1 MKNSAGRRL
10 LVTNGTIYAGGRRID
25 GGRML
30 IGADGR
36 IEAVGGPESGAAG
49 SGPTGGAAA
58 GLEDA
63 EAQILDL
70 GGGIVIPGLV
80 DQHVH
85 GGGGWQAMDATYEG
99 LNGMSLYHAAHG
111 TTSFLATTESAAEA
125 EILDALRN
133 AVRAAGRGLEGA
145 ELLGVH
151 LEGPFLNPVRC
162 GAQDKANIRPANPDE
177 LDRYLDA
184 GGGLIRIV
192 TVAPEIDGGMEAAE
206 RLRLAGITV
215 SVGHS
220 DATLAQMREAIRRG
234 ATQTTHHF
242 NGMSPFHHREPG
254 VAGAGL
260 ICPEL
265 TAELIADGIHV
276 HPDAVKLMYDV
287 KGAHGVC
294 VITDAVY
301 CAGLPDG
308 EYGNATM
315 KDGQVWLKDGSSLAG
330 SSLTM
335 LQALRNVLRFTGR
348 PLEEVLPSLTEMPAR
363 QIGVSGRKGRLEAG
377 MDADFLV
384 LDGALVLQSTYV
396 RGRKVYASKTAR
408 HPFR

>member
-1 MKNSAGRRL
+1 MTNSNGRRL
-10 LVTNGTIYAGGRRID
+10 LVTNGTIYADGSRIE

-36 IEAVGGPESGAAG
+36 IEAIGGTELKA
-49 SGPTGGAAA
+49 
-58 GLEDA
+58 A
-63 EAQILDL
+63 EAQVLDL
-70 GGGIVIPGLV
+70 AGNLAIPGLV

-85 GGGGWQAMDATYEG
+85 GGGGWQAMDGTYEG
-99 LNGMSLYHAAHG
+99 LNGMSLFHAANG
-111 TTSFLATTESAAEA
+111 TTAFLATTDSAAEV
-125 EILDALRN
+125 EIVEALRN
-133 AVRAAGRGLEGA
+133 AVRSAGSGLEGA

-162 GAQDKANIRPANPDE
+162 GAQDKANIRAADPDE
-177 LDRYLDA
+177 LGRYLEA
-184 GGGLIRIV
+184 AGGLIRLV
-192 TVAPEIDGGMEAAE
+192 TVAPEIEGGMEATE
-206 RLRLAGITV
+206 RLSRAGITV
-215 SVGHS
+215 SAGHS
-220 DATLAQMREAIRRG
+220 DATLAQMREAILRG

-265 TAELIADGIHV
+265 TTELIADGIHV
-276 HPDAVKLMYDV
+276 HPDAVKLLYDV
-287 KGAHGVC
+287 KGPYGVC

-308 EYGNATM
+308 EYGDTTM

-335 LQALRNVLRFTGR
+335 IQALRNVLRFTGR
-348 PLEEVLPSLTEMPAR
+348 PLEEVLPSLTEVPAR
-363 QIGVSGRKGRLEAG
+363 QIGVSARKGKLAAG

-384 LDGALVLQSTYV
+384 LDGALALQSTYI
-396 RGRKVYASKTAR
+396 RGREVYAKRAAGN
-408 HPFR
+408 PIG

>member
-1 MKNSAGRRL
+1 MTSSDGRRL
-10 LVTNGTIYAGGRRID
+10 LAINGLIYAGSRAIE
-25 GGRML
+25 GGRLL
-30 IGADGR
+30 IGVDGR
-36 IEAVGGPESGAAG
+36 IEAVGGAELEADGA
-49 SGPTGGAAA
+49 
-58 GLEDA
+58 
-63 EAQILDL
+63 QVLDL
-70 GGGIVIPGLV
+70 DGKTVIPGLI

-85 GGGGWQAMDATYEG
+85 GGGGWQAMDATYED
-99 LNGMSLYHAAHG
+99 LNGMSLYHAANG
-111 TTSFLATTESAAEA
+111 TTSFLATTESASEGR
-125 EILDALRN
+125 ILDALHS
-133 AVRAAGRGLEGA
+133 AAAAAGRGLEGA

-151 LEGPFLNPVRC
+151 LEGPFLNPIRC

-177 LDRYLDA
+177 LDRYLEA
-184 GGGLIRIV
+184 AGGLIRLV
-192 TVAPEIDGGMEAAE
+192 TLAPEIEGGMDAAE
-206 RLRLAGITV
+206 RLTRAGVTV

-220 DATLAQMREAIRRG
+220 DATLAQMREAIGRG

-265 TAELIADGIHV
+265 TTELIADGIHV
-276 HPDAVKLMYDV
+276 HPDAVKLLFDV
-287 KGAHGVC
+287 KGARGVC

-308 EYGNATM
+308 EYGEATM

-335 LQALRNVLRFTGR
+335 FQALRNVLRFTGR
-348 PLEEVLPSLTEMPAR
+348 PLAEVLPSLTEVPAR
-363 QIGVSGRKGRLEAG
+363 QIGVSGRKGKLEAG

-384 LDGALVLQSTYV
+384 LDGALELQSTYV
-396 RGRKVYASKTAR
+396 RGCQVYAKKAADS
-408 HPFR
+408 PIG

>member
-1 MKNSAGRRL
+1 MTNSIGRL

-25 GGRML
+25 GGRLL

-36 IEAVGGPESGAAG
+36 IEAVGGSE
-49 SGPTGGAAA
+49 
-58 GLEDA
+58 LEAA
-63 EAQILDL
+63 EAKILDL
-70 GGGIVIPGLV
+70 GGNVVIPGLI

-125 EILDALRN
+125 EIADALRN
-133 AVRAAGRGLEGA
+133 AVQAAARGLEGA
-145 ELLGVH
+145 ELLGLH
-151 LEGPFLNPVRC
+151 LEGPFLNPIRC
-162 GAQDKANIRPANPDE
+162 GAQDKGNIRPARPDE
-177 LDRYLDA
+177 LGRYLEAA
-184 GGGLIRIV
+184 GGLLRIV
-192 TVAPEIDGGMEAAE
+192 TLAPEIEGGMVAAE
-206 RLRLAGITV
+206 RLSRAGVTV

-220 DATLAQMREAIRRG
+220 DATLAQMREAIGRG

-265 TAELIADGIHV
+265 ATELIADGIHV
-276 HPDAVKLMYDV
+276 HPDAVKLLYDV
-287 KGAHGVC
+287 KGARGVC

-308 EYGNATM
+308 EYGDTTM

-348 PLEEVLPSLTEMPAR
+348 PLEEVLPSLTEVPAR
-363 QIGVSGRKGRLEAG
+363 QIGVSGRKGEAG
-377 MDADFLV
+377 
-384 LDGALVLQSTYV
+384 GGH
-396 RGRKVYASKTAR
+396 GRRLPRAGRRACAAVYLC
-408 HPFR
+408 PGPEGLFEEGG

>member
-1 MKNSAGRRL
+1 MTNSIGRPL
-10 LVTNGTIYAGGRRID
+10 LATNGTIYAGAGRIED
-25 GGRML
+25 GRLL

-36 IEAVGGPESGAAG
+36 IEAVGGAE
-49 SGPTGGAAA
+49 
-58 GLEDA
+58 LEAA
-63 EAQILDL
+63 EAQVLDL
-70 GGGIVIPGLV
+70 GGKTVIPGLI

-99 LNGMSLYHAAHG
+99 LNGMSLYHAANG

-125 EILDALRN
+125 EIADALRN
-133 AVRAAGRGLEGA
+133 AVKAAARGLEGA

-151 LEGPFLNPVRC
+151 LEGPFLNPIRC

-177 LDRYLDA
+177 LGRYLEA
-184 GGGLIRIV
+184 AGGLIRLV
-192 TVAPEIDGGMEAAE
+192 TLAPEIEGGMEAAE
-206 RLRLAGITV
+206 RLSRAGVTV

-220 DATLAQMREAIRRG
+220 DATLAQMREAIRHG

-265 TAELIADGIHV
+265 ATELIADGIHV
-276 HPDAVKLMYDV
+276 HPDAVKLLYDV
-287 KGAHGVC
+287 KGARGVC

-308 EYGNATM
+308 EYGDTTM

-348 PLEEVLPSLTEMPAR
+348 PLEEVLPSLTEVPAR

-384 LDGALVLQSTYV
+384 LDGALELQSTFV
-396 RGRKVYASKTAR
+396 RGREVYSKKAADS
-408 HPFR
+408 PIG

>member
-1 MKNSAGRRL
+1 MTNSIGRRL
-10 LVTNGTIYAGGRRID
+10 LATNGTIYTGGRRVED
-25 GGRML
+25 GRLL
-30 IGADGR
+30 IGADGV
-36 IEAVGGPESGAAG
+36 IEAIGGTELGD
-49 SGPTGGAAA
+49 AAA
-58 GLEDA
+58 
-63 EAQILDL
+63 QIVDL
-70 GGGIVIPGLV
+70 GGNLVIPGLI

-85 GGGGWQAMDATYEG
+85 GGGGYQMMDATYEG

-125 EILDALRN
+125 HILDALRN
-133 AVRAAGRGLEGA
+133 AVRAAGSGLEGA

-151 LEGPFLNPVRC
+151 LEGPFLNPIRC

-177 LDRYLDA
+177 LGRYLEA
-184 GGGLIRIV
+184 AGGLIRLV
-192 TVAPEIDGGMEAAE
+192 TVAPEIEGGMAAAE
-206 RLRLAGITV
+206 RLSRAGVTV

-220 DATLAQMREAIRRG
+220 DATLAQMREAIGRG

-254 VAGAGL
+254 VVGAGL

-265 TAELIADGIHV
+265 TTELIADGIHV
-276 HPDAVKLMYDV
+276 HPDAVKLLYDI
-287 KGAHGVC
+287 KGPRGVC

-308 EYGNATM
+308 AYGDTTM

-348 PLEEVLPSLTEMPAR
+348 PLEEVLPSLTEVPAR
-363 QIGVSGRKGRLEAG
+363 QIGAAGRKGKLEAG

-384 LDGALVLQSTYV
+384 LDGALELQSTYV
-396 RGRKVYASKTAR
+396 RGREVYAKPAAADS
-408 HPFR
+408 PM

>member
-1 MKNSAGRRL
+1 MTSSDGRRL
-10 LVTNGTIYAGGRRID
+10 LAINGLIYAGGRAIE

-36 IEAVGGPESGAAG
+36 IEAVGGAE
-49 SGPTGGAAA
+49 
-58 GLEDA
+58 LEA
-63 EAQILDL
+63 VGVQVLDL
-70 GGGIVIPGLV
+70 GGKTVIPGLI

-85 GGGGWQAMDATYEG
+85 GGGGWQAMNATYED
-99 LNGMSLYHAAHG
+99 LNGMSLFHAANG
-111 TTSFLATTESAAEA
+111 TTSFLATTESAAEGR
-125 EILDALRN
+125 ILDALRS
-133 AVRAAGRGLEGA
+133 AVAAAGRGLEGA

-151 LEGPFLNPVRC
+151 LEGPFLNPIRC

-177 LDRYLDA
+177 LDRYLEA
-184 GGGLIRIV
+184 AGGLIRLV
-192 TVAPEIDGGMEAAE
+192 TLAPEIEGGIEAAE
-206 RLRLAGITV
+206 RLTRAGVTV

-220 DATLAQMREAIRRG
+220 DATLAQMREAIERG

-265 TAELIADGIHV
+265 TTELIADGIHV
-276 HPDAVKLMYDV
+276 HPDAVKLLYDV
-287 KGAHGVC
+287 KGAGGVC

-308 EYGNATM
+308 EYGEATM

-348 PLEEVLPSLTEMPAR
+348 PLAEVLPSLTEVPAR

-384 LDGALVLQSTYV
+384 LDGALELQSTYV
-396 RGRKVYASKTAR
+396 RGRQVYAKKAADS
-408 HPFR
+408 PIG

>member
-1 MKNSAGRRL
+1 MTNSSGRRL
-10 LVTNGTIYAGGRRID
+10 LAMNGTIYAGARTIED
-25 GGRML
+25 GRML

-36 IEAVGGPESGAAG
+36 IEAI
-49 SGPTGGAAA
+49 GGAE
-58 GLEDA
+58 LDA
-63 EAQILDL
+63 EELETAGARLLDL
-70 GGGIVIPGLV
+70 GGGVVIPGLI

-99 LNGMSLYHAAHG
+99 LNGMSLYHASHG

-125 EILDALRN
+125 EILDALHN
-133 AVRAAGRGLEGA
+133 VAQAAAGRGLEGA

-151 LEGPFLNPVRC
+151 LEGPFLNPIRC
-162 GAQDKANIRPANPDE
+162 GAQDKANIRPASPDE
-177 LDRYLDA
+177 LDRYLEA
-184 GGGLIRIV
+184 AGGLIRIV
-192 TVAPEIDGGMEAAE
+192 TLAPEIEGGMEAAE
-206 RLRLAGITV
+206 RLSRAGVTL

-234 ATQTTHHF
+234 AAQTTHHF

-260 ICPEL
+260 LCPEL
-265 TAELIADGIHV
+265 TTELIADGIHV
-276 HPDAVKLMYDV
+276 HPDAVKLLYDV
-287 KGAHGVC
+287 KGARGVC

-308 EYGNATM
+308 EYGDTTM

-348 PLEEVLPSLTEMPAR
+348 PLAEVLPSLTEVPAR
-363 QIGVSGRKGRLEAG
+363 QIGVSGRKGMLEAG

-384 LDGALVLQSTYV
+384 LNGALELQSTYV
-396 RGRKVYASKTAR
+396 RGREVYSKKAADS
-408 HPFR
+408 PIG